1 MAKLLYKRTEQFGD
15 RGLWTNFT
23 EFYRTLAG
31 KISNTRW
38 QNPELNN
45 LDQMC
50 VLQLSDFWQGDKGGR
65 VVQGVGK
72 RASYEQLIVY
82 EAELACPF
90 SR

>member
-1 MAKLLYKRTEQFGD
+1 MGCGRILL
-15 RGLWTNFT
+15 NFT
-23 EFYRTLAG
+23 ELLLAKSRTLAG